1 MATDLGGARV
11 RAPFPDAMACA
22 AVAAA
27 AAFPCQHAQ
36 DDVMNHPAA
45 ARRSRIRGVHLK
57 G

>member
-1 MATDLGGARV
+1 VATDLGGACL
-11 RAPFPDAMACA
+11 RAPLPGAMACA

-27 AAFPCQHAQ
+27 AAFPGRHAP
-36 DDVMNHPAA
+36 DDVMNHSAA

>member
-1 MATDLGGARV
+1 VATDLGGARV
-11 RAPFPDAMACA
+11 RVPFPDAMACA

-27 AAFPCQHAQ
+27 AAFPCQHAL

-45 ARRSRIRGVHLK
+45 ARRRRIRGVHLK